1 MLLVLIVVV
10 VGGAKVCANEPEEI
24 GIIYPDVRAPFIEIF
39 NEIIAGVRSVTP
51 GNVEEIILT
60 PGMDVALLGQQLDA
74 NNIGS
79 VIALGSRGLRLSA
92 GINGDRKIV
101 SGAAVSTPSDCPS
114 NITCLSMLVSPQKM
128 LVQLLSMA
136 PKITTIH
143 VVYGEGRDEWLI
155 QLAAESAKA
164 MGLKLEA
171 VVASNVMENA
181 QYYQRI
187 LSGLGKGDALWLLQ
201 RDSSLKDR
209 NVLANILERAWL
221 QDFVVFSN
229 NPSHVK
235 KGALFAMYPDNKAL
249 GATLGRLVLGL
260 EKGESN
266 TVAALESLQVAVN
279 MRTAEHL
286 QLGISRTQRE
296 QFDLVFPSR

>member
-1 MLLVLIVVV
+1 
-10 VGGAKVCANEPEEI
+10 
-24 GIIYPDVRAPFIEIF
+24 
-39 NEIIAGVRSVTP
+39 
-51 GNVEEIILT
+51 
-60 PGMDVALLGQQLDA
+60 
-74 NNIGS
+74 
-79 VIALGSRGLRLSA
+79 
-92 GINGDRKIV
+92 
-101 SGAAVSTPSDCPS
+101 
-114 NITCLSMLVSPQKM
+114 
-128 LVQLLSMA
+128 
-136 PKITTIH
+136 
-143 VVYGEGRDEWLI
+143 
-155 QLAAESAKA
+155 